1 MTVTTVLA
9 RNWKTAVMLVLVTML
24 WSHVSSLEEASQA
37 NMEQVAQLR
46 ATMKQAMT
54 QMNDM
59 VVQLN
64 GHVEQLAK
72 YQHDLVASLGAKAK
86 AKGSVKPAP

>member
-1 MTVTTVLA
+1 
-9 RNWKTAVMLVLVTML
+9 MLVLVTML
-24 WSHVSSLEEASQA
+24 WRHVNSLEETSQA
-37 NMEQVAQLR
+37 NAEQVAQLR
-46 ATMKQAMT
+46 DAMKQAMT